1 MLVPVMEK
9 LTILSQWGIQIRTQ
23 MAEFDLLFEN
33 VFQIFLFEP
42 LVLVVST
49 HLSSVPVFCTHMQ

>member
-1 MLVPVMEK
+1 MEK